1 MDVVV
6 RSAIIFLFLYLFA
19 RALGKRELSQMS
31 PFELVV
37 LVTMGDLVQ
46 QGITQ
51 EDYSITGAILAVG
64 TMGLLAV
71 LFSYVGFRSNRARD
85 LLEGPA
91 VVVVRDGRPQ
101 DEVMSIERLSL
112 EDVLAEARQQGIS
125 TLGDVQIGI
134 LEPDGKFSFIQKSG
148 DRHHEQE
155 RVQT

>member
-148 DRHHEQE
+148 GRHHEQE
-155 RVQT
+155 RLQT